1 MGKPPSTPT
10 HDQPMKSILLIGK
23 LKSGSFVAQWY
34 LPVELAISP
43 TGDVINLLQLN
54 LGFLE
59 GLFASMPSMIPSPSG

>member
-43 TGDVINLLQLN
+43 TGDVINLLQLI
-54 LGFLE
+54 E